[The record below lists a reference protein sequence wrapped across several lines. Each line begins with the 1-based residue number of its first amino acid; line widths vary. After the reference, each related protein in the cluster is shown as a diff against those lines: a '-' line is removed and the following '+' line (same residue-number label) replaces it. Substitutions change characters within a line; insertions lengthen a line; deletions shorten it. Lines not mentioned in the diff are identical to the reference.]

1 MSNRNSALLK
11 AKKNPNDEWY
21 TKYEYVNKEL
31 NHWKDFLKNKTV
43 YCPCDTADS
52 AFVKWC
58 ENNNI
63 SVLHSCLPTDFRSPR
78 AADYFKKCDI
88 VITNPPF
95 SLLRE
100 LYNII
105 KFFDKDFI
113 LLAPNTCFGY
123 KNIKEDILQNKFFVG
138 YETPSGMFFD
148 MPDGSQKRLGNVGWI
163 TNILID
169 KPELKLK
176 QEFNP
181 TKYPKYDNYD
191 AIEVSRVNLIPKD
204 YFGLMGVP
212 ITFMN
217 KYNRKQFEIVE
228 LLSSLRL
235 DGKEKFKRFIIRRK
249 DYDKRTE
256 ESNL

>member
-1 MSNRNSALLK
+1 
-11 AKKNPNDEWY
+11 
-21 TKYEYVNKEL
+21 
-31 NHWKDFLKNKTV
+31 
-43 YCPCDTADS
+43 
-52 AFVKWC
+52 
-58 ENNNI
+58 
-63 SVLHSCLPTDFRSPR
+63 
-78 AADYFKKCDI
+78 
-88 VITNPPF
+88 
-95 SLLRE
+95 
-100 LYNII
+100 
-105 KFFDKDFI
+105 
-113 LLAPNTCFGY
+113 
-123 KNIKEDILQNKFFVG
+123 
-138 YETPSGMFFD
+138 MFFD

-169 KPELKLK
+169 KPELELK

-217 KYNRKQFEIVE
+217 KYNSKQFEIVE
-228 LLSSLRL
+228 LLSSPRL

-249 DYDKRTE
+249 DYDSRTE